1 LVVVAVVVLGK
12 VVLVVLV
19 ALVVEVKVLILE
31 PITQSL
37 VQLILV
43 VAVVDL
49 QETHQQDEM
58 VLQVDQVL
66 LLFVTQ
72 FKRELK
78 HGTFC

>member
-49 QETHQQDEM
+49 QETHQEHEM
-58 VLQVDQVL
+58 VLQVDL
-66 LLFVTQ
+66 ESLLFVT
-72 FKRELK
+72 
-78 HGTFC
+78 